1 MSIYFVDREDVL
13 NTLRKLVAE
22 NRNNMAASIIYKE
35 VINEAI
41 DRIMEIKN
49 FEYQHLAC
57 SILFAERERLKL
69 TDDMIYNFEVEMKS
83 GKKYK
88 ISCEV
93 VE

>member
-1 MSIYFVDREDVL
+1 MNFIFKEDVID
-13 NTLRKLVAE
+13 TLQKLIAE
-22 NRNNMAASIIYKE
+22 NYGNIDALMILD
-35 VINEAI
+35 EAI
-41 DRIMEIKN
+41 TRIKKLTE
-49 FEYQHLAC
+49 FEQQHLAC

-69 TDDMIYNFEVEMKS
+69 TDEMIYNFEVEMKS

>member
-1 MSIYFVDREDVL
+1 MNFIFKEEVID
-13 NTLRKLVAE
+13 TLRKLEVENYGNIGVA
-22 NRNNMAASIIYKE
+22 MIL
-35 VINEAI
+35 NEAMT
-41 DRIMEIKN
+41 RIEKLTE
-49 FEYQHLAC
+49 FEQNHLAC

>member
-1 MSIYFVDREDVL
+1 MNIYFVDREEVL
-13 NTLRKLVAE
+13 KTLRKLEDE
-22 NRNNMAASIIYKE
+22 NYGNIDASRIL
-35 VINEAI
+35 NEAI
-41 DRIMEIKN
+41 LRIMKITN
-49 FEYQHLAC
+49 FEYKHLAC

-69 TDDMIYNFEVEMKS
+69 TDEMIYNFEVEMKS

>member
-1 MSIYFVDREDVL
+1 MNIYFVDREDVL
-13 NTLRKLVAE
+13 NTLRKLEAE
-22 NRNNMAASIIYKE
+22 HRNNMAASIIYRE

-41 DRIMEIKN
+41 DKIMENTN
-49 FEYQHLAC
+49 FEYQRLAC

>member
-1 MSIYFVDREDVL
+1 MDMYFVDREDVL
-13 NTLRKLVAE
+13 QTLRKLKAE
-22 NRNNMAASIIYKE
+22 HCNMAESIIYRE

-41 DRIMEIKN
+41 DRIMEIPN
-49 FEYQHLAC
+49 FEYKHLAC

-69 TDDMIYNFEVEMKS
+69 TDEMIYNFEVEMKS
-83 GKKYK
+83 GKRYK